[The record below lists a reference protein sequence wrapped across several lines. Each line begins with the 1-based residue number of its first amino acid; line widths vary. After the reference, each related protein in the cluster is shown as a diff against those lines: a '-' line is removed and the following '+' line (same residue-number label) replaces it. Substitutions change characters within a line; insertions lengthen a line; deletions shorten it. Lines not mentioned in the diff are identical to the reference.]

1 MPPPAVAVG
10 KTLAAQTLGRVDA
23 QGTFVHHRA
32 TQPMWPAVNDPHS
45 TFSGLAMIAQM
56 ISANAACGQ
65 EEDALPAFLKEFAE
79 AEQPRGRL

>member
-10 KTLAAQTLGRVDA
+10 KTLAAQTLGRMDA

-32 TQPMWPAVNDPHS
+32 TQPMWPAVMILTQHS
-45 TFSGLAMIAQM
+45 WLVMIAQM
-56 ISANAACGQ
+56 ILRNAACGQ